1 LPVAL
6 DDVIASGVETQTYV
20 CGDGVRGPGEVCD
33 DGNQN
38 DADGCDTTCN
48 RSPTI
53 TCLAPSAPGSAD
65 TCTASIACTAVATC
79 VDAAGGAASATCDP
93 SSGPYGYGSNNV
105 TVSCAGVSTTC
116 TATVTDIYP
125 PTISVDPEPDELWP
139 PNHHMV
145 PVTSTVTAA
154 DACSTATVALDS
166 ATSDELDDGAG
177 DGSTTNDVQAGAD
190 PLVVSLRAERSSIGD
205 GRVYTLVYSA
215 TDAAGNT
222 ATASATVSVPYAKDG
237 LVDPMEL
244 RADETT
250 QGTLVRWNPIA
261 GAVYYNV
268 IRGNLSN
275 LHDTGPS
282 YELGTATCIEAQSV
296 SPDTYQY
303 QDAEVPPPG
312 EVFVYLAE
320 YFDGLHHSTYGSP
333 SAAKPHA
340 TGVGGCR

>member
-1 LPVAL
+1 VLAT
-6 DDVIASGVETQTYV
+6 GVETQTLA

-38 DADGCDTTCN
+38 NADGCDTSCN
-48 RSPTI
+48 RAPSI
-53 TCLAPSAPGSAD
+53 TCLSPSAPGSAD

-79 VDAAGGAASATCDP
+79 VDAAGNAASTTCDP

-125 PTISVDPEPDELWP
+125 PTISVDPTPDILWP

-145 PVTSTVTAA
+145 SIDSNVTAT
-154 DACSTATVALDS
+154 DACSTTTVALVS
-166 ATSDELDDGAG
+166 ATSDELDDGPG
-177 DGSTTNDVQAGAD
+177 DGSTVNDIQVGANVLT
-190 PLVVSLRAERSSIGD
+190 PSLRAERSSLGD

-222 ATASATVSVPYAKDG
+222 ATATGTVNVPFAKDG

-244 RADETT
+244 RASQTQ
-250 QGTLVRWNPIA
+250 QGTLVSWNAVA

-282 YELGTATCIEAQSV
+282 YDIGSATCIESQSV
-296 SPDTYQY
+296 SLDTYQY
-303 QDAEVPPPG
+303 QDDEVPAPG

-320 YFDGLHHSTYGSP
+320 YYDGLHHSTYGSP

-340 TGVGGCR
+340 SGAGGCH